1 MALVGV
7 IAKELTDDDLEGA
20 SRGKIPGDLGG
31 GKFGAKNVPRGFP
44 DPEGGHAGGRGT
56 TPPSAKYHER
66 MRGGADVPAHA
77 LAREEEGRSVI
88 PHPAS
93 EQEGEEAAAQ
103 GEGLHEA
110 WQARRDRLNEHAMRG
125 GRGLAGAMRRQGV
138 NPLEF
143 YEGTP
148 TNIPGGIAPGVKHG
162 VKTAQIPGRVESA
175 PYEHK
180 HAELGEDGSSEIDDI
195 LDGLAESHDRR
206 KVTEQD
212 TQQLSAGANTPNTE
226 GRKQRDAP
234 EGTGSR
240 RQED

>member
-56 TPPSAKYHER
+56 TPPSARYHER

-93 EQEGEEAAAQ
+93 HQSLLEAEADGPEA
-103 GEGLHEA
+103 EADFHE
-110 WQARRDRLNEHAMRG
+110 RKDRLMGNAMRG

-175 PYEHK
+175 PHEHR
-180 HAELGEDGSSEIDDI
+180 HAELGEGSEIDDI

-206 KVTEQD
+206 KVTEQN